1 MVRKLQ
7 VSAGSPVGEE
17 SVGKLRGDQA
27 RARRAAGLAPGARR
41 AHTGRARAGP
51 REAGRL
57 AEQSC
62 DLWSAAEKRKE
73 KAAKNIEE
81 KRRQVEEKRP
91 RASRKKSQAEVTKT
105 EKRGRARPQSSTAK
119 KDRRRL
125 RAQIQSD
132 NSIVF
137 TL

>member
-27 RARRAAGLAPGARR
+27 RARRA
-41 AHTGRARAGP
+41 GP

-73 KAAKNIEE
+73 KAATNIEE

-137 TL
+137 TF